1 MDQTLLDTARI
12 IGAPNAQFLVLL
24 LIGGL
29 IGWCIVRISHLGSVG
44 ALALAGVT
52 GAWLAAEFGFRLGL
66 ADRCAGALFVAG
78 AVGAALCCMGWRA
91 IHPDHDIAV
100 GRGGA

>member
-1 MDQTLLDTARI
+1 MDTTLLAAARV

-29 IGWCIVRISHLGSVG
+29 IGWSIMKISHLGSAG
-44 ALALAGVT
+44 ALALAGIT
-52 GAWLAAEFGFRLGL
+52 GAWLAAEFTFQAGI
-66 ADRCAGALFVAG
+66 AERCAGALFLAG

-100 GRGGA
+100 GGGGA